1 MLISKPILTQIKNSQ
16 SSIAKTN
23 MPIFQMVTFDGG
35 VLGLFGVKDL
45 RGAQK

>member
-1 MLISKPILTQIKNSQ
+1 MLISKPIFTQIKNSH
-16 SSIAKTN
+16 SSMAKPN
-23 MPIFQMVTFDGG
+23 MRIFQMVTLDGG